1 MKEYLTQMYKKHK
14 KKTLF
19 DSIDRIIPTL
29 KHFFSY
35 TGLISLVP
43 TYLLKDNG
51 IVPNH
56 FLVSLLIISIIM
68 FVAVSFGSLC
78 VLAILAEIEKEKDKQ
93 FEKDMFKLLS
103 SSKIEQELK
112 EILLKANLIYFNS
125 FEDNEFLRPEVFK
138 TMSEQF
144 KNSTFGQA
152 SIAQVAKLI
161 TEPEELQNYCEKN
174 QKLIEMPY
182 DELLATL
189 KTRVANIL
197 VKEEIEREEKSNF
210 IKENAT
216 NPNKEEAL
224 SKLNKKLA
232 LRL

>member
-1 MKEYLTQMYKKHK
+1 MSNDTND
-14 KKTLF
+14 T
-19 DSIDRIIPTL
+19 T
-29 KHFFSY
+29 
-35 TGLISLVP
+35 ISSNNETNDP
-43 TYLLKDNG
+43 EK
-51 IVPNH
+51 
-56 FLVSLLIISIIM
+56 
-68 FVAVSFGSLC
+68 SF
-78 VLAILAEIEKEKDKQ
+78 
-93 FEKDMFKLLS
+93 
-103 SSKIEQELK
+103 EQELK

-232 LRL
+232 LSL